1 MGLTACSSIVEGTD
15 QSITVITNPAG
26 ASCTL
31 EREGTSIAVVN
42 PTPGTVTVD
51 KSKNHIAVVCTK
63 DQHETSA
70 GTLASSFEAMTFGNV
85 LIGGFVGLAIDASSG
100 ALNKYPESITITVPP
115 ISFPTAAARDSFYD
129 GLKAEANERAARA
142 IANATSSCGSA
153 ESAECKS
160 EIAIIETSRDA
171 ELADLEAKRLRA
183 RIGAG

>member
-15 QSITVITNPAG
+15 QSITVITNPSG

-51 KSKNHIAVVCTK
+51 KSKNNIAVLCTK
-63 DQHETSA
+63 ADHETSA

-115 ISFPTAAARDSFYD
+115 LSFPTEAARDAFYNA
-129 GLKAEANERAARA
+129 LKTQVNASAAKAVAE
-142 IANATSSCGSA
+142 ITSSCGS
-153 ESAECKS
+153 ENSDGCKS
-160 EIAIIETSRDA
+160 DIAVIETSRDA
-171 ELADLEAKRLRA
+171 ELLDLEAKRLRA
-183 RIGAG
+183 EIGAG